1 MPTTSVSFS
10 TKRGSLESLNLRTRW
25 GLSPFS
31 RQTRFT
37 VSGLTPTASAH
48 RAAAPMSGARRRA
61 VQRLLHDPMDRGGR
75 DRRLTSP
82 AGGHL
87 AQPEHALLGEALPP
101 EQDGG
106 PRRLQL
112 CRDCVIRAAFGGEQN
127 DACPE

>member
-1 MPTTSVSFS
+1 
-10 TKRGSLESLNLRTRW
+10 
-25 GLSPFS
+25 
-31 RQTRFT
+31 
-37 VSGLTPTASAH
+37 
-48 RAAAPMSGARRRA
+48 MSGARRRA

-101 EQDGG
+101 EQDSG

-127 DACPE
+127 DACPEHDALACAVSADPGLQRLALLR